1 MDYCV
6 LGEMSNGYYS
16 QESIINCIEYT
27 LSRQRMDRILFNPL
41 QTEEFTSSLAKN
53 EYFYKDDYLK
63 EKEFLKI
70 ASGMDEI
77 YNYLKEKR
85 EENEKN
91 QGKR

>member
-1 MDYCV
+1 
-6 LGEMSNGYYS
+6 
-16 QESIINCIEYT
+16 
-27 LSRQRMDRILFNPL
+27 MDRIKFDSLKT
-41 QTEEFTSSLAKN
+41 QEFISSLSKT

-63 EKEFLKI
+63 EREFLRI

-77 YNYLKEKR
+77 YNYLKQKR

>member
-1 MDYCV
+1 
-6 LGEMSNGYYS
+6 MSERLSHNQKDFLS
-16 QESIINCIEYT
+16 QELFPAT
-27 LSRQRMDRILFNPL
+27 LSYHPNPL
-41 QTEEFTSSLAKN
+41 QTEEFISSLAKT

-77 YNYLKEKR
+77 YQYLKEKR